1 MKDFAMWLLTSSSWQ
16 IYSWITTIAFSP
28 ETKRKGQCGGSL
40 QLLEDRMLRKALT
53 FNEVW
58 LTVELRKRRIKMANT
73 WTEIF
78 VTQLLKVRC
87 AFYMQIHVYLR
98 NISLEKML
106 IEILSYSTAIIYTI
120 TEGLIGT
127 DYRLKHPSVNSSFQL
142 DLPHF

>member
-1 MKDFAMWLLTSSSWQ
+1 
-16 IYSWITTIAFSP
+16 
-28 ETKRKGQCGGSL
+28 
-40 QLLEDRMLRKALT
+40 
-53 FNEVW
+53 
-58 LTVELRKRRIKMANT
+58 
-73 WTEIF
+73 
-78 VTQLLKVRC
+78 
-87 AFYMQIHVYLR
+87 MQIHVYLR